1 MNYQSLIYFKTVAEL
16 QHYTRAANELY
27 ITQPALSKAIR
38 NLESEF
44 GTALFQKDGRNV
56 TLTKSGKLFY
66 EYVKRSVDEIDEGIA
81 AVRRLTDIERNTIF
95 LSALFSMYAIY
106 LPDKV
111 LRFRHQNPGCRFSM
125 EYKYTTAILHDV
137 LKGRAELGIC
147 SDFDTKG
154 EFSSL
159 KKLVLYKEPISL
171 LVGKDHPFAG
181 RKKISVEELRGE
193 RFIVYIRSNLGT
205 NKIIGDLCRPYG
217 FEPNI
222 VAEAYNDYGVFGMVS
237 AGDGIAIIPTIGVLN
252 FNGITQ
258 VALDVDFPLTRD
270 INIVW
275 KANSQLSPMAA
286 RFRNMLVECS
296 RLEAA
301 EQDAGRDADLAS
313 D

>member
-38 NLESEF
+38 NLECEF

-56 TLTKSGKLFY
+56 TLTKSGSLFY

-81 AVRRLTDIERNTIF
+81 AVRRLADIERNTIF

-137 LKGRAELGIC
+137 MKGRAELGIC
-147 SDFDTKG
+147 SDFDPKG

-159 KKLVLYKEPISL
+159 DRFVLYKEPITL
-171 LVGKDHPFAG
+171 MVGKDHRFAG
-181 RKKISVEELRGE
+181 REKVSVEELKDE
-193 RFIVYIRSNLGT
+193 RFIVYIRSTLGT
-205 NKIIGDLCRPYG
+205 NKILSDLCRPYG

-237 AGDGIAIIPTIGVLN
+237 AGDGIAIIPTTGVIN
-252 FNGITQ
+252 INGVTQ

-270 INIVW
+270 INIAW
-275 KANSQLSPMAA
+275 KANTKLSPMAG
-286 RFRNMLVECS
+286 RFRDMLVECS
-296 RLEAA
+296 KQESSAV
-301 EQDAGRDADLAS
+301 
-313 D
+313 